1 MVDYGR
7 YCTIFPRTK
16 DLAVLL
22 VEDYEPLRNDMAE
35 LFEDL
40 FKSVTVASD
49 GAEALKLYQ
58 SYLAQYKKSYDL
70 LITDIQM
77 PFMNGVELSKSVR
90 EINRAQKIIVLSAHT
105 DADFLVPLINLG
117 ISQFL
122 TKPIKSDE
130 LIDILDDVSKNIIE
144 EGHQVS
150 DVTMLQLGEGFVW
163 DSEKNMLFKDD
174 LAVELTKYELILLK
188 LFMEKAELICIAED
202 ILYCFDAHQIEMSEK
217 NIRNL
222 VSKLRKKLPENLISN
237 LYGMGYKLTFKT

>member
-1 MVDYGR
+1 MVDYSK
-7 YCTIFPRTK
+7 IFSLTK
-16 DLAVLL
+16 DLSVLL

-49 GAEALKLYQ
+49 GEEALKFYR

-90 EINRAQKIIVLSAHT
+90 EINRTQKIIVLSAYT

-122 TKPIKSDE
+122 TKPIKSHE
-130 LIDILDDVSKNIIE
+130 LIDILSDVSKNVIE
-144 EGHQVS
+144 ERDQAS
-150 DVTMLQLGEGFVW
+150 DIPMLQLGEGFVW
-163 DSEKNMLFKDD
+163 DSETNTLFKDD
-174 LAVELTKYELILLK
+174 QAVELTKYELILLQ
-188 LFMEKAELICIAED
+188 LFMEKAELICTAED
-202 ILYCFDAHQIEMSEK
+202 ILYCFDTYQIEMSEK

-222 VSKLRKKLPENLISN
+222 VSKLRKKLPSDLISN
-237 LYGMGYKLTFKT
+237 IYGMGYKLTLKI